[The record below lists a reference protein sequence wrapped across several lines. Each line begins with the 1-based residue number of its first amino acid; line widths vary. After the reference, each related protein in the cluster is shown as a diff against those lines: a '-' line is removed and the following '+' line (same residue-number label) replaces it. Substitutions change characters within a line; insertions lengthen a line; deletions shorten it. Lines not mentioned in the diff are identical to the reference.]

1 MLIFVGLFILGFVTS
16 FVGTNTGG
24 SSLVTI
30 PAMIAMGLPPAVAIA
45 SARVTSIGTLFAGL
59 RAFHKQKKVDYKI
72 ALPAAILSIIG
83 ASTGA
88 IIMAHVSTVFLM
100 RIVGILTILL
110 LSFSYFFR
118 KRKYHTKPVTRKQ
131 KFFGYSLFLFTSMIG
146 GFYGG
151 QGIITTVIFVLFFNK
166 TMSESAGTR
175 KVSALA
181 GNVGPCIIYAFYNF
195 IDWPVVAALMSGTIL
210 GSTAG
215 ANYALK
221 KGDAW
226 IEKLF
231 MIVAVLLAIKLLL
244 TEVV

>member
-1 MLIFVGLFILGFVTS
+1 MLIFIGLFILGFVTS

-30 PAMIAMGLPPAVAIA
+30 PVMIAMGLPPTVAIA
-45 SARVTSIGTLFAGL
+45 SARVTSIGTLFAGI

-72 ALPAAILSIIG
+72 ALPAALLSVVG

-88 IIMAHVSTVFLM
+88 IIMAHVPATVLM
-100 RIVGILTILL
+100 RIVGILTIGLL
-110 LSFSYFFR
+110 CFSYFFR
-118 KRKYHTKPVTRKQ
+118 KRKYHQKPVTQKQ
-131 KFFGYSLFLFTSMIG
+131 KIVGYGLFLLTSMIG

-151 QGIITTVIFVLFFNK
+151 QGIITTVIFILFFNK

-181 GNVGPCIIYAFYNF
+181 GNIAPCIIYAFYHF
-195 IDWPVVAALMSGTIL
+195 IDWPIVGALMCGTVL

-215 ANYALK
+215 AHYALK

-226 IEKLF
+226 MEKLF
-231 MIVAVLLAIKLLL
+231 MIVSALLAIKLLF
-244 TEVV
+244 TEVF

>member
-1 MLIFVGLFILGFVTS
+1 MLIFIELFILGFATS

-59 RAFHKQKKVDYKI
+59 RAFHKQKKVDYKVAI
-72 ALPAAILSIIG
+72 PAAVLSIIG

-88 IIMAHVSTVFLM
+88 VIMAHVPTALLT
-100 RIVGILTILL
+100 RIVGILTIGLL
-110 LSFSYFFR
+110 CFSYFFR
-118 KRKYHTKPVTRKQ
+118 KRKYHTKPVSQKQ
-131 KFFGYSLFLFTSMIG
+131 KIFGYGLFLFTSMIG

-151 QGIITTVIFVLFFNK
+151 QGIITTVIFIVFFNK

-181 GNVGPCIIYAFYNF
+181 GNIAPCIIYAFYHF
-195 IDWPVVAALMSGTIL
+195 IDWSIVAALMSGTIL
-210 GSTAG
+210 GATAG

-226 IEKLF
+226 MEKVF
-231 MIVAVLLAIKLLL
+231 MIVSVLLAVKLLL
-244 TEVV
+244 MEVV